1 MTDPISDMLTR
12 IRNAHQASLPTVQLP
27 HSKLKEDIAA
37 VLKREGYLTDY
48 AVDGKAIKTLKIK
61 LKYAGRRGVI
71 DGLRRISS
79 PGLRRYVSATEIPQV
94 KGGLGIAVLSTSRG
108 VLTGTQARQQNV
120 GGELLCYVW

>member
-1 MTDPISDMLTR
+1 MLTR